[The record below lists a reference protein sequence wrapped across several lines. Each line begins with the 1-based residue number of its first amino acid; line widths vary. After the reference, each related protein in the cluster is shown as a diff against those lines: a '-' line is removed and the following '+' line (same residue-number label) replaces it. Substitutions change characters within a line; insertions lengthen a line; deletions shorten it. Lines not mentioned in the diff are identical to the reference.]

1 LTETAAPSSLRVPFG
16 SLDADYRRRRAEVDA
31 AIGRVLARGRFVL
44 DEEVAAFEGE
54 LADYLGVSRVVA
66 CASGTDAIA
75 VALLAAGAGPDDEVL
90 LPANACVPVIA
101 GVRLAGARP
110 RLADV
115 AGDTLTLSRSEAE
128 RALGPQVRFLLMVH
142 LYGGLGDVDGL
153 RDLAAE
159 RGLFVVEDCAQSL
172 GASMHGRKAGSFGV
186 AAAFSFY
193 PTKNL
198 GAYGDAGAVA
208 TDDPGIAQRAERL
221 RQYGWSR
228 RDLSEVEGR
237 NSRMDELQAAILRA
251 KLPVLE
257 EDNQRRRQIA
267 RRYDEALGDLPL
279 VLLRARSGAIPAPH
293 LYPVRTALRDALRDH
308 LFARGIETAIHYP
321 LPLHLQP
328 AYGFLGHREGDF
340 PVSERACETV
350 LSLPI
355 YPTLD
360 NEQVEA
366 VVSEV
371 RAFFSRTPLTATLSP
386 EGRGRRRR

>member
-1 LTETAAPSSLRVPFG
+1 
-16 SLDADYRRRRAEVDA
+16 VDT
-31 AIGRVLARGRFVL
+31 AIGRVLDRGRFVL
-44 DEEVAAFEGE
+44 GEEVEGFERE
-54 LADYLGVSRVVA
+54 LAEYLGVSRAVA

-75 VALLAAGAGPDDEVL
+75 IALLAAGAGPDDEVL

-115 AGDTLTLSRSEAE
+115 DPTTLTLSRVEVE
-128 RALGPQVRFLLMVH
+128 RALTPRVRFLLAVH
-142 LYGGLGDVDGL
+142 LYGGVAEVDGL
-153 RDLAAE
+153 RDLAS
-159 RGLFVVEDCAQSL
+159 RLGLMLIEDCAQSL
-172 GASMHGRKAGSFGV
+172 GASAHGRLAGSFGK

-228 RDLSEVEGR
+228 RDFSEIEGR

-257 EDNQRRRQIA
+257 EDNERRRYIA

-279 VLLRARSGAIPAPH
+279 LLLRARSGATSAPH
-293 LYPVRTALRDALRDH
+293 LYPVRTAVREALRDH

-321 LPLHLQP
+321 VPLHLQP

-340 PVSERACETV
+340 PVSEEACRTV

-355 YPTLD
+355 YPTLG

-371 RAFFSRTPLTATLSP
+371 RDFFSRTPLTPTLSP
-386 EGRGRRRR
+386 EAREKRRR